1 MVKIG
6 GITTRIQPMIKFLT
20 YSGNNLLNI
29 NLPNNSTVLYPNP
42 PLPGLK
48 TDDIPSIVSQAFE
61 NPMGIE
67 PLRELVGPSS
77 RILIAFDDNCQ
88 PFPPMRRPDIR
99 QLVIE
104 TLLKLL
110 FSYGVNESNIELRCA
125 VALHRKMKKKELVYM
140 LGNRI
145 MNTFYPDQLKNFDAE
160 DHDDLVELG
169 ETEKGEIVEISRAA
183 VDCDLVIYVDSVQIP
198 LNGGHKSVSVGLAG
212 YRTIACHHS
221 PAMTKESPHV
231 MQPHRSCMH
240 ESIERIN
247 RIIQKHTKIMVL
259 EAAMNSQTYPAHL
272 QFLSKPVDRCNFVEK
287 TLKATTPLSMK
298 LLPET
303 VRFQIFS
310 SIKSSYSPIEINVGS
325 VDAAHE
331 RTLKLLRK
339 QLEIPVEKQYDT
351 LVFGL
356 PDLSPYS
363 VGARINPVLVV
374 SDVLGYVFNWFYNRP
389 FLKRGGVV
397 IILNPVYE
405 IFHPQY
411 HVAYSRFFEEVLPV
425 TKDPFE
431 IQEQFQEQF
440 AHDSE
445 LQNAYRYGWAHHGFH
460 PFTVWYWATYPLRYL
475 SEVILV
481 GPPDN
486 QIAKRLGVSWA
497 PSVEQAL
504 GRAREI
510 TGGDSVL
517 ALSLP
522 PFAYLSVKDNAD

>member
-1 MVKIG
+1 
-6 GITTRIQPMIKFLT
+6 
-20 YSGNNLLNI
+20 
-29 NLPNNSTVLYPNP
+29 
-42 PLPGLK
+42 
-48 TDDIPSIVSQAFE
+48 
-61 NPMGIE
+61 
-67 PLRELVGPSS
+67 
-77 RILIAFDDNCQ
+77 
-88 PFPPMRRPDIR
+88 
-99 QLVIE
+99 
-104 TLLKLL
+104 
-110 FSYGVNESNIELRCA
+110 
-125 VALHRKMKKKELVYM
+125 
-140 LGNRI
+140 
-145 MNTFYPDQLKNFDAE
+145 
-160 DHDDLVELG
+160 
-169 ETEKGEIVEISRAA
+169 
-183 VDCDLVIYVDSVQIP
+183 
-198 LNGGHKSVSVGLAG
+198 
-212 YRTIACHHS
+212 
-221 PAMTKESPHV
+221 
-231 MQPHRSCMH
+231 
-240 ESIERIN
+240 
-247 RIIQKHTKIMVL
+247 
-259 EAAMNSQTYPAHL
+259 
-272 QFLSKPVDRCNFVEK
+272 
-287 TLKATTPLSMK
+287 MK

-431 IQEQFQEQF
+431 IQEQFQEKF

-460 PFTVWYWATYPLRYL
+460 PFTVWYCATYPLRYL